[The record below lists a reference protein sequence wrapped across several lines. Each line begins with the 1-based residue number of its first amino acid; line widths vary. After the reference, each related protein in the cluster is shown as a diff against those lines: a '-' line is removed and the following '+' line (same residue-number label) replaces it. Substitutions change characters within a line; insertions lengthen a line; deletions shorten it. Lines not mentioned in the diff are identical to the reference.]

1 MNHPFIQMLKF
12 EAKSNRK
19 MWIITTAIGVALLA
33 LTNLANSSLF
43 KPLSFYLLFFITLV
57 ITLLSYQESTNKQSM
72 SMYHLIPVD
81 KSVKFAVKI
90 VISLIVFPLLFLM
103 LYELFTFLGS
113 LLHRFDRQSGNNTI
127 IWDLLLSQNLLKVYL
142 VFWLFSQSLSTLLAI
157 VFKKFKVL
165 YAMLVFYGLQILIAP
180 IFALV
185 TFVSKNGPELDSPNR
200 HPSNPLTWVVIL
212 AVVASIVLYGISYR
226 LFIRRKL

>member
-12 EAKSNRK
+12 EAKSNQK

-33 LTNLANSSLF
+33 LTNLTNSSLF
-43 KPLSFYLLFFITLV
+43 KPLSLYLLYFITL
-57 ITLLSYQESTNKQSM
+57 IFTLLSYQESTNKQSM

-81 KSVKFAVKI
+81 QSVKFAVKI
-90 VISLIVFPLLFLM
+90 VISLIVFPLLFFV
-103 LYELFTFLGS
+103 LYELFTFWGS
-113 LLHRFDRQSGNNTI
+113 LLHPIDRPLGGNAV
-127 IWDLLLSQNLLKVYL
+127 IWDLLLSHNLLKVYI
-142 VFWLFSQSLSTLLAI
+142 VSWLFSQSLSTLLAI

-185 TFVSKNGPELDSPNR
+185 TFVSKNGVELNSPNR
-200 HPSNPLTWVVIL
+200 HPSNPLAWVVVL
-212 AVVASIVLYGISYR
+212 AVVVSIVLYGISYMR
-226 LFIRRKL
+226 FIRRKL